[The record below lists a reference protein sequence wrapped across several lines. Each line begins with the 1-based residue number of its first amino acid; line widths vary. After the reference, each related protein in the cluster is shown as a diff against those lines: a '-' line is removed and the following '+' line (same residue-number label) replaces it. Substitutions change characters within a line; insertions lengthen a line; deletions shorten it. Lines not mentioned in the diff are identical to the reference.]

1 MRLELGSTRHARPEG
16 ETLMNDLRKIDANK
30 ILGQLLSNGAATG
43 IAGAL
48 AGGMLASKRGRKLG
62 KKAVELGGL
71 AAVAGVAWMAW
82 NRYRG
87 GAANAATAGVAPI
100 DEITAATQAGFLPL
114 RSESQRTQQLGLTMI
129 RAMIAAARAD
139 GKLEGREGEA
149 IFRAVGQLELDADE
163 KALLLEELGRPVDI
177 DALVAAAQTPEI
189 AAEIYAAALLAIE
202 IDTPAERAWLA
213 MLAARL
219 ELAEP
224 LVAQLE
230 ARADSEVDAVRATG

>member
-1 MRLELGSTRHARPEG
+1 MTAPR
-16 ETLMNDLRKIDANK
+16 IDANK
-30 ILGQLLSNGAATG
+30 ILGQLLSGGAATG

-48 AGGMLASKRGRKLG
+48 AGGMLASKRGGKLG

-71 AAVAGVAWMAW
+71 AAVAGLAWMAYD
-82 NRYRG
+82 RYRG
-87 GAANAATAGVAPI
+87 GPSSALPAGAGST
-100 DEITAATQAGFLPL
+100 ETLTAAAQAGFLPP
-114 RSESQRTQQLGLTMI
+114 RSAPDRAQELGLTLI

-139 GKLEGREGEA
+139 GKLEGREGAA
-149 IFRAVGQLELDADE
+149 IFRAVDSLALSADE

-177 DALVAAAQTPEI
+177 DVLVAAAQTPQM
-189 AAEIYAAALLAIE
+189 AAEVYAAALLAIE

-219 ELAEP
+219 DLPVP

-230 ARADSEVDAVRATG
+230 ARAGAELEPVRATG

>member
-1 MRLELGSTRHARPEG
+1 
-16 ETLMNDLRKIDANK
+16 MNDLSKIDANK

-43 IAGAL
+43 LAGAL

-62 KKAVELGGL
+62 KKAAELGGL

-87 GAANAATAGVAPI
+87 GAANAATAGATPI
-100 DEITAATQAGFLPL
+100 DMITAATQAGFLPL
-114 RSESQRTQQLGLTMI
+114 RSEPQRTQELGLTMI

-149 IFRAVGQLELDADE
+149 IFDAVGKLALGAEE

-177 DALVAAAQTPEI
+177 DTLVAAASTPEA

-219 ELAEP
+219 ELAAP

-230 ARADSEVDAVRATG
+230 ARSDSEIEAVRATG

>member
-1 MRLELGSTRHARPEG
+1 
-16 ETLMNDLRKIDANK
+16 MNDLSKIDASK
-30 ILGQLLSNGAATG
+30 ILEQLLSNGAATG

-71 AAVAGVAWMAW
+71 AAVAGLAWMAYD
-82 NRYRG
+82 RYRG
-87 GAANAATAGVAPI
+87 GQRHAVSVGADSI
-100 DEITAATQAGFLPL
+100 DTIAAATQAGFLPP
-114 RSESQRTQQLGLTMI
+114 RSDPERARELGLTMI

-139 GKLEGREGEA
+139 GKLEGREGGA
-149 IFRAVGQLELDADE
+149 IFRAVDELELGADE

-177 DALVAAAQTPEI
+177 DVLVTAAKTPEM

-219 ELAEP
+219 DLPVP

-230 ARADSEVDAVRATG
+230 ARAGSDPEPVRATG

>member
-1 MRLELGSTRHARPEG
+1 
-16 ETLMNDLRKIDANK
+16 MNDLSKINANK
-30 ILGQLLSNGAATG
+30 ILGQQLSNGAATG

-71 AAVAGVAWMAW
+71 AAIAGVAWMAW

-87 GAANAATAGVAPI
+87 GATPSGDEPI
-100 DEITAATQAGFLPL
+100 DAVTAATQAGFLPA
-114 RSESQRTQQLGLTMI
+114 RVDSPPAQELGLTLI
-129 RAMIAAARAD
+129 RTMIAAARAD

-149 IFRAVGQLELDADE
+149 IFQAVDRLALDAGE
-163 KALLLEELGRPVDI
+163 KALLLEELARPVDI
-177 DALVAAAQTPEI
+177 DTLVAAAQTPEV

-202 IDTPAERAWLA
+202 VDTPAERAWLA

-219 ELAEP
+219 DLAAP

-230 ARADSEVDAVRATG
+230 ARTQSEPEAARATG